1 MTNGFPSAGRFLYFH
16 VDDSEEVKKAWRE
29 LGSIIGIKTSEKD
42 TKISTASVPEHGLT
56 TIASL
61 KKGGSTL
68 SMFLYKKSIIISGL
82 LSIKVG
88 PGSLIKKLSLRDKAW
103 MDSVIGGATILIK
116 ERGDAEK
123 LSSELSLSYSVIET
137 NSGKL
142 FQMEERER
150 EREHV
155 YLFKPVKDL
164 QKAKHF
170 LEFHFPIFDF
180 SIHKLHM
187 ERDYFKNQRT
197 WIIKEKG
204 EIDKTVGDLL
214 HMRIVGETLNPEYI
228 ESLEKAIDTISTE
241 YAILVNDGHQIR
253 KARTTL
259 EEDIEE
265 VYRHLEVFGSPPEE
279 GLKILGDSM
288 KLKEKLMEDETSI
301 SYAIKNTKT
310 AMDTVRTTVDL
321 LRSRENIFLQEEAI
335 SFQVAAGVLEFIIIF
350 YYSIASWEHLIGTER
365 LDFIPP
371 PVRFISVFLFATF
384 SVVMTHFVGVS
395 YKQGWK
401 LNLGMVISGAAMLL
415 VFIYIV
421 MISIETGT
429 LHH

>member
-1 MTNGFPSAGRFLYFH
+1 
-16 VDDSEEVKKAWRE
+16 
-29 LGSIIGIKTSEKD
+29 
-42 TKISTASVPEHGLT
+42 
-56 TIASL
+56 
-61 KKGGSTL
+61 
-68 SMFLYKKSIIISGL
+68 MFLYKKSIIISGL